1 MITLNKWALFITIC
15 LAPTFTLGD
24 LPETVIDKD
33 ALNKPCN
40 VNSIVQE
47 DILVCFSKSY
57 LLAQKELNNNYSI
70 AQKQKN
76 VNIRNYL
83 IHQQR
88 QWNKNKFDECLILP
102 EKEVGREGIFEYL
115 QCATDAILKRN
126 SYLKEIYVCGNEPCQ
141 FEEPYFFQ
149 TIGHDKD

>member
-1 MITLNKWALFITIC
+1 M
-15 LAPTFTLGD
+15 
-24 LPETVIDKD
+24 
-33 ALNKPCN
+33 
-40 VNSIVQE
+40 
-47 DILVCFSKSY
+47 
-57 LLAQKELNNNYSI
+57 AQKELNNNYSI

-141 FEEPYFFQ
+141 FEELYFFQ
-149 TIGHDKD
+149 TIGHDED